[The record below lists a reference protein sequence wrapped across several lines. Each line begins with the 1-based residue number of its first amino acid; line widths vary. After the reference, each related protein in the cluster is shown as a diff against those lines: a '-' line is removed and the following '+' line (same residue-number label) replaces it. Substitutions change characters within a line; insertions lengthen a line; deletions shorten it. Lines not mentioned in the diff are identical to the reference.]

1 MSNLK
6 DLQQEYEQYRVIG
19 ELSEALEGIASYRI
33 RQIKD
38 RVLLSKE
45 FFRELYA
52 IYLGLRVD
60 KATTRKPTINRD
72 LYIVITSTGGLSGE
86 IDDQIIQQV
95 TRDYTATT
103 TDIITIGARG
113 SALLSAR
120 GLRPVRAF
128 GQPDITKPIDTSPIV
143 SVAQQYQRTYVYY
156 QEFQTLTLQR
166 PGRIELVL
174 ETQTLEG
181 QVASPAVNKTE
192 NIIIASEYLFE
203 PTQEEVIDYLE
214 NVMLSITMTQL
225 IFESQLAQFAARFT
239 AMLVA
244 NSRANEA
251 QRDTRMR
258 FLAAR
263 RRERDEAA
271 HEIVYAMRGIR

>member
-45 FFRELYA
+45 FFQELYA

-60 KATTRKPTINRD
+60 ADTIRVPSINRD
-72 LYIVITSTGGLSGE
+72 LYIVLTSTGGLSGE
-86 IDDQIIQQV
+86 IDDQIVRQV
-95 TRDYTATT
+95 TKDYAAAT
-103 TDIITIGARG
+103 TDIITIGAHG

-143 SVAQQYQRTYVYY
+143 EVAQKYRRTYVYY

-166 PGRIELVL
+166 PARIELVL
-174 ETQTLEG
+174 EAQRTDNQLPD
-181 QVASPAVNKTE
+181 SPIKTE

-203 PTQEEVIDYLE
+203 PTQEEVITYLE

-239 AMLVA
+239 AMLTA
-244 NSRANEA
+244 NSRAIDA

-271 HEIVYAMRGIR
+271 HEIVYAMRGVR

>member
-19 ELSEALEGIASYRI
+19 ELSEALEGISSYRI

-38 RVLLSKE
+38 RVLLSKD

-60 KATTRKPTINRD
+60 KAATRQPTINRD

-86 IDDQIIQQV
+86 IDSQIIQQV
-95 TRDYTATT
+95 LHDYTATT

-120 GLRPVRAF
+120 GVRPVRAF

-143 SVAQQYQRTYVYY
+143 AVAQQYQRTYVYY

-174 ETQTLEG
+174 EAQTLEG
-181 QVASPAVNKTE
+181 QLPNSAPKTE

-239 AMLVA
+239 AMLLA
-244 NSRANEA
+244 NTRATEA

-271 HEIVYAMRGIR
+271 HEIVYAMRGLR

>member
-1 MSNLK
+1 MSSLK

-45 FFRELYA
+45 FFQQLYA
-52 IYLGLRVD
+52 IYQGLRVEKD
-60 KATTRKPTINRD
+60 TVRSPSINRD
-72 LYIVITSTGGLSGE
+72 LYIVLTSTGGLSGE
-86 IDDQIIQQV
+86 IDDQIVRQV
-95 TRDYTATT
+95 VKDYTAST
-103 TDIITIGARG
+103 TDIITIGAHG
-113 SALLSAR
+113 SALLSVR
-120 GLRPVRAF
+120 GIRPVRAF

-143 SVAQQYQRTYVYY
+143 EVAQKYRRTYVYY

-166 PGRIELVL
+166 PARIELVL
-174 ETQTLEG
+174 ETQRIESELPDST
-181 QVASPAVNKTE
+181 AKTE
-192 NIIIASEYLFE
+192 NLIIANEYLFE
-203 PTQEEVIDYLE
+203 PTQEEVIAYLE

-239 AMLVA
+239 AMLTA
-244 NSRANEA
+244 NSRATDA
-251 QRDTRMR
+251 QQETRMR
-258 FLAAR
+258 YLAAR

-271 HEIVYAMRGIR
+271 HEIVYAMRGAR